1 MDPASVASEFIESFN
16 KGDFDRMGAL
26 CSPDV
31 LYIEKGTNRTA
42 KGIDQ
47 ILQVAHA
54 WKTAF
59 SDIHG
64 NIWSASSCGNT
75 ALLEITWTGTNDGP
89 MDMGASGTLPA
100 TGKSVEFD
108 NAEVH
113 VIENGQL
120 VEFRNYG
127 DFLTMLTQLGVI
139 PG

>member
-1 MDPASVASEFIESFN
+1 MDPASVASEFIEAFN
-16 KGDFDRMGAL
+16 RSDWDRFRPL

-31 LYIEKGTNRTA
+31 TYSEKGTNRNA
-42 KGIDQ
+42 KGVEE

-59 SDIHG
+59 PDIRG
-64 NIWSASSCGNT
+64 NIWTQVSCGNI

-89 MDMGASGTLPA
+89 IEMASGTLQP

-113 VIENGQL
+113 VVENGQL

-127 DFLTMLTQLGVI
+127 DFITMLTQLGVM